1 MFSLLNFSFWTTIKL
16 EINFGPVQNN
26 LDVSKIIL
34 DLFCIPKHKTPQ
46 PIILKLGPINPGDD
60 YYYTFPFEEKDPR
73 FTRLKPGLALRLLS
87 KGLFYIRAMD
97 VSKIILDWFCIPK
110 HKTPQPIILKLGP
123 INPGDDD
130 YYTHYYQFSQMVDED
145 G

>member
-60 YYYTFPFEEKDPR
+60 DYYTFPFEEKDPR

>member
-60 YYYTFPFEEKDPR
+60 D
-73 FTRLKPGLALRLLS
+73 
-87 KGLFYIRAMD
+87 
-97 VSKIILDWFCIPK
+97 
-110 HKTPQPIILKLGP
+110 
-123 INPGDDD
+123 
-130 YYTHYYQFSQMVDED
+130 YYQFSQMVDED

>member
-1 MFSLLNFSFWTTIKL
+1 MFSLLDFSFWTTIKL
-16 EINFGPVQNN
+16 EINFGPIQNN

-46 PIILKLGPINPGDD
+46 PIIPKLRPINPGDD
-60 YYYTFPFEEKDPR
+60 DYYTFPFEEKDPR

-97 VSKIILDWFCIPK
+97 VSKIILDWFCIS
-110 HKTPQPIILKLGP
+110 KLH
-123 INPGDDD
+123 NQL
-130 YYTHYYQFSQMVDED
+130 Y
-145 G
+145 

>member
-60 YYYTFPFEEKDPR
+60 DYYTFPFEEKDPR

-130 YYTHYYQFSQMVDED
+130 YPKNFVCFIK
-145 G
+145 

>member
-16 EINFGPVQNN
+16 EINFGPIQNN

-46 PIILKLGPINPGDD
+46 PIILKLGPINHGDD
-60 YYYTFPFEEKDPR
+60 DYYTFPFEEKDPR

-87 KGLFYIRAMD
+87 KFI
-97 VSKIILDWFCIPK
+97 K
-110 HKTPQPIILKLGP
+110 
-123 INPGDDD
+123 D
-130 YYTHYYQFSQMVDED
+130 YSI
-145 G
+145 